1 LCRRSIRITTAFS
14 SRRQDFPAFYARAG
28 VPQGDALPPLVALIN
43 AVVRAARFAGAM
55 DDAAGIAQR
64 LRQDAERAGLRVL
77 GPAPAPLGKLRG
89 EYRAQLLLKGSRRK
103 TMRDAL
109 LKALA
114 ARPDI
119 ARRTSVDV
127 DPVSVL

>member
-1 LCRRSIRITTAFS
+1 
-14 SRRQDFPAFYARAG
+14 
-28 VPQGDALPPLVALIN
+28 
-43 AVVRAARFAGAM
+43 M